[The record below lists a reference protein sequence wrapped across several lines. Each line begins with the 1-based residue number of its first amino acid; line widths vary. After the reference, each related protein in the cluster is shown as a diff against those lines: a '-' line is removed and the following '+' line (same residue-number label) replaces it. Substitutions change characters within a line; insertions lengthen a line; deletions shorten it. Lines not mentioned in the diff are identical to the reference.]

1 MQFLAKTFTHTYIYI
16 YLYKVDC
23 YYKFY
28 FYFFIFG
35 NKMNYIYKLE
45 LLAKD
50 LVSKNKK
57 LCVLNLP
64 KKKKK
69 LIRKALQYSII
80 HNKYYVTHFIA
91 GSNLNHQIIFL
102 LTNNNF
108 PPKTYLK
115 FVVKLF

>member
-1 MQFLAKTFTHTYIYI
+1 MSPELA
-16 YLYKVDC
+16 
-23 YYKFY
+23 
-28 FYFFIFG
+28 
-35 NKMNYIYKLE
+35 
-45 LLAKD
+45 
-50 LVSKNKK
+50 
-57 LCVLNLP
+57 

-69 LIRKALQYSII
+69 NLIRKALQYSII

-115 FVVKLF
+115 FVVELF

>member
-1 MQFLAKTFTHTYIYI
+1 
-16 YLYKVDC
+16 
-23 YYKFY
+23 
-28 FYFFIFG
+28 
-35 NKMNYIYKLE
+35 MNYIYKLE